1 MKNIISISEFPICL
15 SLRVMSWWHRRFTW
29 KPQSSL
35 TLRENANEYWL
46 GILHTCSTPCTYE
59 YKRRQVHPL
68 IRFLL
73 QSWLYDKC
81 DDLHNTL
88 LYFIFSWLASRCSK
102 WSPSLQRFPCALQL
116 KEQIL
121 KEQITDGSHLF
132 KVQFC
137 PCPLGCSVF
146 LSADNEHDRCLQ
158 CLGIQHAEDT
168 FVYDSSA
175 GCGHMSMISLRS
187 RPSFLKRFAP
197 AAATRPGL
205 SGSSRG
211 PPAGALGDLR
221 VTVRASLPG
230 MPHGPFTPHAT
241 NVLSGSQ
248 VISLIRSTGQPAFH
262 SVCRPKTGCWSQ
274 HRGMGLRPLR
284 MKVRRGCPTRVLSLP
299 PYRTQSWRPCL
310 PGHPWVSGWRT
321 TDFQVPSPRGWIIG
335 FSERDTF
342 CSGALLPGGAW
353 GADKVMEGSFYGQS
367 MLICLLRSH
376 YSWWWGYQ
384 GIRRH
389 SPVG

>member
-1 MKNIISISEFPICL
+1 MKNITSISEFPICL

-81 DDLHNTL
+81 ADLHNTL
-88 LYFIFSWLASRCSK
+88 LYFICSWLASRCSQ

-121 KEQITDGSHLF
+121 KEQITDSSHLF
-132 KVQFC
+132 KVPFC

-146 LSADNEHDRCLQ
+146 LSADDEHDTHPTCWRYIRVWLIRRLWAYEHDIATISPFFSEKICTRCRHPSWSLWLKQ
-158 CLGIQHAEDT
+158 RTAGWCSGRSEGDSKSFSTGHAPRT
-168 FVYDSSA
+168 FY
-175 GCGHMSMISLRS
+175 
-187 RPSFLKRFAP
+187 
-197 AAATRPGL
+197 
-205 SGSSRG
+205 SSRNER
-211 PPAGALGDLR
+211 P
-221 VTVRASLPG
+221 
-230 MPHGPFTPHAT
+230 
-241 NVLSGSQ
+241 
-248 VISLIRSTGQPAFH
+248 RSTGQPAFH

-299 PYRTQSWRPCL
+299 PYQTQSWRPCL

-321 TDFQVPSPRGWIIG
+321 TDCQVPNPRGWIIG

-353 GADKVMEGSFYGQS
+353 GADKVMDGSFYGQS

-376 YSWWWGYQ
+376 
-384 GIRRH
+384 
-389 SPVG
+389 